1 MNSHK
6 GIMIKLAIILLSIL
20 TINYSNASEEDFFD
34 INNPAKIQ
42 KANAEFVYKF
52 LLAEIAAQRG
62 DLTSAGHL
70 YYDLAKLTKNIP
82 LAQRATNIAGYAR
95 NGRLALDSA

>member
-1 MNSHK
+1 MK
-6 GIMIKLAIILLSIL
+6 KIALILLSTIL
-20 TINYSNASEEDFFD
+20 INNSFASEEDFFD
-34 INNPAKIQ
+34 IDKPAKIQ

-70 YYDLAKLTKNIP
+70 YYDLAKLTKISH
-82 LAQRATNIAGYAR
+82 LHKEQQISQDMRVME
-95 NGRLALDSA
+95 D